1 MFCQKGGPSTR
12 LAASSVSALRGVPAD
27 DDTMPLSA
35 ASSILLLLHA
45 LVSLTLL
52 LGDMTSTTPAAAV
65 PAAVDVNTT
74 AFTMH
79 DSAASASPHGAENLE
94 MYYCFL
100 CTERHPLL
108 IHYCPIYWD
117 ECHLICDDDMS
128 TAIPTPPAV
137 AVSSSSSS
145 RPVPMVQVQGD
156 DDCYVM
162 KLYMSGRYV
171 IVEHRPCKYIAWCFL
186 TCGGGELAAADGK
199 AVTATAIQGT
209 SLPAELCGTQ
219 VVNAPPLAAG
229 GGAHRR
235 R

>member
-1 MFCQKGGPSTR
+1 MSLST
-12 LAASSVSALRGVPAD
+12 A
-27 DDTMPLSA
+27 
-35 ASSILLLLHA
+35 SILLLLLLHA
-45 LVSLTLL
+45 CSLL
-52 LGDMTSTTPAAAV
+52 AAARV
-65 PAAVDVNTT
+65 PDPVEHGDVNTAMLT
-74 AFTMH
+74 NG
-79 DSAASASPHGAENLE
+79 SASATPSSPDSSSNGNFD
-94 MYYCFL
+94 MYLCFL
-100 CTERHPLL
+100 CSGRDPLL
-108 IHYCPIYWD
+108 IHHCPIYWD

-128 TAIPTPPAV
+128 TATPTPPAV

-186 TCGGGELAAADGK
+186 TCGGGELAAADRK

-219 VVNAPPLAAG
+219 AVNAPPLAGVVVPAAAAAAG
-229 GGAHRR
+229 GAGAHRR

>member
-1 MFCQKGGPSTR
+1 MS
-12 LAASSVSALRGVPAD
+12 
-27 DDTMPLSA
+27 LSA
-35 ASSILLLLHA
+35 ASILHA
-45 LVSLTLL
+45 LLLTLL
-52 LGDMTSTTPAAAV
+52 LGATASVTAGNGHVNPSMFTNGTETCSSADDTT
-65 PAAVDVNTT
+65 
-74 AFTMH
+74 
-79 DSAASASPHGAENLE
+79 ER
-94 MYYCFL
+94 YICYL
-100 CTERHPLL
+100 CTGRNPFL
-108 IHYCPIYWD
+108 IRYCPIYWD

-186 TCGGGELAAADGK
+186 TCGGGELAAADRK
-199 AVTATAIQGT
+199 AVTATAIQGI

-219 VVNAPPLAAG
+219 VVNAPPSAAA